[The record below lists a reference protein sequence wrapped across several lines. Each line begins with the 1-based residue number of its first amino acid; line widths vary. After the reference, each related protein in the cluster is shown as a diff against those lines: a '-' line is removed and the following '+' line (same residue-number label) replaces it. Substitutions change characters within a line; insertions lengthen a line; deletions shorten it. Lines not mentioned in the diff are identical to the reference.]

1 MIIDIVSDV
10 ICPWCFIGKR
20 RLERALAIA
29 PQSGVQIMW
38 RPFQL
43 NPDMPP
49 EGMDRGAY
57 LQAKFGAARGGPM
70 YDRVRDAGAEDGIAF
85 AFDRIK
91 RTPNTIKPH
100 RLIRWAGNAGL
111 QDAVVEALFQ
121 AYFLA
126 GEDLSDDATL
136 IRIAHG
142 AGCDADAVAAYLAGD
157 EDSDQ
162 IRAED
167 AFARQA
173 GISGVP
179 CFIVDHKFAISGA
192 QPPAAFLEIFDL
204 AKREAEA
211 PTAGVV

>member
-20 RLERALAIA
+20 RLERALTIA
-29 PQSGVQIMW
+29 PQPDVQITW

-43 NPDMPP
+43 NPDMPQ
-49 EGMDRGAY
+49 EGMDRAAY
-57 LQAKFGAARGGPM
+57 LTAKFGTAKGGAM
-70 YDRVRDAGAEDGIAF
+70 YDRLSAAGTEDGIAF
-85 AFDRIK
+85 AFERIK

-100 RLIRWAGNAGL
+100 RLIRWAGKAGL
-111 QDAVVEALFQ
+111 QDAIVEALFQ

-142 AGCDADAVAAYLAGD
+142 AGCDADAIAAYLATD
-157 EDSDQ
+157 EDAAQ
-162 IRAED
+162 IRSED

-173 GISGVP
+173 GINGVP
-179 CFIVDHKFAISGA
+179 CFIIDNKFAISGA
-192 QPPAAFLEIFDL
+192 QPPEAVLEIFDL
-204 AKREAEA
+204 AKREVEA
-211 PTAGVV
+211 PTAGLV